1 MVGGVDALFA
11 PALVLLPLLAM
22 PPFDSVAAAA
32 AAMTT
37 TIKNKGNG
45 GSGGSLAAAR
55 PRC

>member
-1 MVGGVDALFA
+1 VGGADELFA

-32 AAMTT
+32 AATMT

-45 GSGGSLAAAR
+45 SSGGSLAAAR
-55 PRC
+55 PRR